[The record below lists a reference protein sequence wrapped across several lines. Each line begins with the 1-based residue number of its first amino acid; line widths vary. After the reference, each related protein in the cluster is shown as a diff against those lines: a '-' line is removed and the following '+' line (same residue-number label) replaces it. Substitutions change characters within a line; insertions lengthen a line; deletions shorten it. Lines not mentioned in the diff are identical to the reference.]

1 MSDGFVR
8 VGRVK
13 DFPERRGKAVLVDG
27 VPVAVFREG
36 SRFVA
41 MADTCPHMRASLS
54 AGRFDD
60 THVECGM
67 HKWRF
72 DVATGKSGSRTGA
85 AVRVHEVRVSDGGV
99 YLRRREPKGTATAT
113 GSLPRSEGP

>member
-1 MSDGFVR
+1 MTDGFVR

-13 DFPERRGKAVLVDG
+13 DFPERRGKAVLLDG

-54 AGRFDD
+54 AGKLDG
-60 THVECGM
+60 THVECGV

-72 DVATGKSGSRTGA
+72 DVATGTSGSRTGA
-85 AVRVHEVRVSDGGV
+85 AVRVYEVRVSNGDV
-99 YLRRREPKGTATAT
+99 YLRPREPDVPAV
-113 GSLPRSEGP
+113 